1 MEQKISDNVYDYEN
15 KKVEIVRKNG
25 TVLKGFVLSIL
36 TNYEVEEITDPQLDV
51 EYGDVITTVCLSTI
65 DKITIIR

>member
-1 MEQKISDNVYDYEN
+1 MEQKISDNIYDYEN
-15 KKVEIVRKNG
+15 EEVEIVRKDG
-25 TVLKGFVLSIL
+25 TVLQGVVLL
-36 TNYEVEEITDPQLDV
+36 VTTNYEAEEVTDPQLDV